1 MTRQEMLSEA
11 LASDSRRRNGVHVF
25 GSALPRRHPALNAPD
40 QHARPVA
47 QAQVMADRQPLRSEC
62 PAVDCKIL

>member
-25 GSALPRRHPALNAPD
+25 GSALPRRHPALTAPG

-47 QAQVMADRQPLRSEC
+47 RAQVMADRHPFRGEC
-62 PAVDCKIL
+62 PAVDRKIL